1 MIDGQ
6 PTGQKQ
12 RDNGKEIPIAHIGDD
27 IMVLSVFAVGEV
39 VRFPLAS
46 LISGT
51 QSSFIESEQ
60 NVDHIVGYGLLLN

>member
-39 VRFPLAS
+39 LRFSIAD

-51 QSSFIESEQ
+51 QSCFIESDQ
-60 NVDHIVGYGLLLN
+60 NLDQILRDGLLLS